1 MSRRIVIIPNF
12 GESHLIKCQIP
23 NLVATL
29 QPDVVIYNESLFPKG
44 PESKTVINEEFRK
57 KYCYQDTNLAWDTLE
72 TQALIKQAQIDYPDV
87 QWIHNEMKFPENLP
101 ASEAYTMA
109 VFNFEELGVK
119 IEKGDF
125 IFPYEPDIFH
135 QESMSD
141 LITNLLDQL
150 QPNQGFTS
158 IWLDFVE
165 SQNYIEK
172 NNNPFIGNRKGRKLC
187 IRFGD
192 MEFYKKIT
200 RQFESQ
206 SYHELFQSNLLT
218 FHYNWFRFDK
228 NKQLRFDQIVRRP
241 EYWKMFNDGLD
252 VIKHNTINQIAQDVV
267 LRPERN
273 DDMRYASY
281 IQIQHPDAIK
291 THPNYIK

>member
-109 VFNFEELGVK
+109 VSNFEELGVK

-141 LITNLLDQL
+141 LITNLLNQL

-200 RQFESQ
+200 SC
-206 SYHELFQSNLLT
+206 LLYT
-218 FHYNWFRFDK
+218 SPSPRDC
-228 NKQLRFDQIVRRP
+228 
-241 EYWKMFNDGLD
+241 
-252 VIKHNTINQIAQDVV
+252 
-267 LRPERN
+267 
-273 DDMRYASY
+273 S
-281 IQIQHPDAIK
+281 
-291 THPNYIK
+291 